1 MAEQHTPEPHSSNRP
16 QPEPVPNAEHTDAA
30 LSPSAEPPPYVPRP
44 EALRHDLKVRGE
56 RAVIF
61 GALWLLAGV
70 LITLITYVNAL
81 QSFSGGF
88 YGVAW
93 GPAVYGLYRIISG
106 LIMIKK
112 SRTQSVN

>member
-1 MAEQHTPEPHSSNRP
+1 M
-16 QPEPVPNAEHTDAA
+16 
-30 LSPSAEPPPYVPRP
+30 
-44 EALRHDLKVRGE
+44 KVRGE

-81 QSFSGGF
+81 QSFSGGI
-88 YGVAW
+88 YVVAW
-93 GPAVYGLYRIISG
+93 GPPAVYGLYRIISG